1 MTRENYR
8 RNQRP
13 AERSLSWSLR
23 FNVQSLLQYVRSPSG
38 VPVSASTNQ
47 IDCSALTDLGLAAR
61 RRIAQRLL
69 PFLFTLFVIAFLD
82 RVNVSYAALEM
93 THDLSFS
100 NRVFGFGSGIFFVG
114 YLLFE
119 IPGCLIVERWSARK
133 WFARIMVTWGLI
145 TVLMAF
151 IRTPMHFYIVRILL
165 GAAEAGFF
173 PGILVYLT
181 HWFRA
186 EDRAKAC
193 AMFMI
198 AIPVANIIGSPLGG
212 WLLGVHWLGIQGW
225 RWLFIV
231 EGIPAIV
238 FGIITVFYLTDWP
251 REARWLAPE
260 EREWVTAEL
269 DAEALAKKSARSY
282 KIWEALR
289 QPAVIQLTLIYF
301 FAVSSI
307 YSLSIW
313 LPTFLKR
320 SSSMSNLSISLLSMI
335 PYVVVLFAMLLNG
348 WHSDRTNERR
358 WHTAVPLII
367 GVVAFSLLILAGSNL
382 WFAFACIIAASAAN
396 SFLPSFWPIPSVF
409 LGESAAAASIG
420 LINSIG
426 NLGSF
431 VTPSVIGYFLDRTRS
446 FAFGFLYVIA
456 SLLIAIVLLLTL
468 RTSPARS
475 ETQP

>member
-1 MTRENYR
+1 MNFSSSTKEIG
-8 RNQRP
+8 
-13 AERSLSWSLR
+13 LS
-23 FNVQSLLQYVRSPSG
+23 
-38 VPVSASTNQ
+38 
-47 IDCSALTDLGLAAR
+47 AR
-61 RRIAQRLL
+61 RRIARRLL
-69 PFLFTLFVIAFLD
+69 PFLFVLFVIAFLD

-151 IRTPMHFYIVRILL
+151 IRTPTHFYLVRVLL

-173 PGILVYLT
+173 PGVLVYLT
-181 HWFRA
+181 HWFRS
-186 EDRAKAC
+186 EDRAKAG
-193 AMFMI
+193 ATFMI
-198 AIPVANIIGSPLGG
+198 AIPIANIIGSPLGG
-212 WLLGVHWLGIQGW
+212 WLLGVHWFGFEGW

-231 EGIPAIV
+231 EGIPAMV
-238 FGIITVFYLTDWP
+238 FGVITVFYLTDLP

-260 EREWVTAEL
+260 EREWITAEL
-269 DAEALAKKSARSY
+269 DREALEKRAARSY
-282 KIWEALR
+282 GVWEALL
-289 QPAVIQLTLIYF
+289 QPTVIQLTLIYF

-307 YSLSIW
+307 YSLTIW

-320 SSSMSNLSISLLSMI
+320 ASGMSDLAVTMLSMV
-335 PYVVVLFAMLLNG
+335 PYVAVLLAMLFNG

-358 WHTAVPLII
+358 WHTAIPLML
-367 GVVAFSLLILAGSNL
+367 GAA
-382 WFAFACIIAASAAN
+382 AFALTILSGSHFWLTFACLTIASTAN
-396 SFLPSFWPIPSVF
+396 AFLPSFWPVPSAF

-431 VTPSVIGYFLDRTRS
+431 VTPSVIGYFLDRTHS
-446 FAFGFLYVIA
+446 FTPGFLYVIL
-456 SLLIAIVLLLTL
+456 SLLIAIFLILTL
-468 RTSPARS
+468 RMRPPDKKTWKSFPPCR
-475 ETQP
+475 E

>member
-1 MTRENYR
+1 MN
-8 RNQRP
+8 
-13 AERSLSWSLR
+13 L
-23 FNVQSLLQYVRSPSG
+23 PS
-38 VPVSASTNQ
+38 STNGT
-47 IDCSALTDLGLAAR
+47 ALTAR
-61 RRIAQRLL
+61 RRIARRLL

-119 IPGCLIVERWSARK
+119 IPGCIIVERWSARK

-151 IRTPMHFYIVRILL
+151 IRTPTHFYVVRILL

-173 PGILVYLT
+173 PGVLVYLT
-181 HWFRA
+181 HWFRS
-186 EDRAKAC
+186 EDRAKAG

-212 WLLGVHWLGIQGW
+212 WLLGVHWFGLQGW

-231 EGIPAIV
+231 EGIPAIL

-251 REARWLAPE
+251 REARWLPPE
-260 EREWVTAEL
+260 EREWITAEL
-269 DAEALAKKSARSY
+269 EQEAQAKKATRAY
-282 KIWEALR
+282 KILEALR
-289 QPAVIQLTLIYF
+289 QPTVIQLTLIYF

-320 SSSMSNLSISLLSMI
+320 ASGMSNLAVTMLSVI
-335 PYVVVLFAMLLNG
+335 PYVAVLLAMLFNG

-358 WHTAVPLII
+358 WHTAIPLML
-367 GVVAFSLLILAGSNL
+367 GVVAFALTILSGSHF
-382 WFAFACIIAASAAN
+382 WFAFACLTVASTAN
-396 SFLPSFWPIPSVF
+396 AFLPSFWPVPSAF

-426 NLGSF
+426 NLGSL
-431 VTPSVIGYFLDRTRS
+431 VTPSVIGYFLDRTHS
-446 FAFGFLYVIA
+446 FTPGFLYVIV
-456 SLLIAIVLLLTL
+456 SLLIAIFLILTL
-468 RTSPARS
+468 RMRPADRPAQS
-475 ETQP
+475 

>member
-1 MTRENYR
+1 MN
-8 RNQRP
+8 
-13 AERSLSWSLR
+13 L
-23 FNVQSLLQYVRSPSG
+23 PSF
-38 VPVSASTNQ
+38 TNE
-47 IDCSALTDLGLAAR
+47 IGLTAR
-61 RRIAQRLL
+61 RRIARRLL

-93 THDLSFS
+93 MHDLSFS

-151 IRTPMHFYIVRILL
+151 IRTPTHFYFVRILL

-173 PGILVYLT
+173 PGVLVYLT
-181 HWFRA
+181 HWFRSG
-186 EDRAKAC
+186 DRAKAG

-212 WLLGVHWLGIQGW
+212 WLLGVHWFGIQGW

-238 FGIITVFYLTDWP
+238 FGAITVFYLTDWP
-251 REARWLAPE
+251 RDARWLSPE
-260 EREWVTAEL
+260 EREWITAEL
-269 DAEALAKKSARSY
+269 EKEALEKKASRSY
-282 KIWEALR
+282 KIWEALL
-289 QPAVIQLTLIYF
+289 QPTVIQLTLIYF

-320 SSSMSNLSISLLSMI
+320 TSGMSNLAVTMLSII
-335 PYVVVLFAMLLNG
+335 PYVAVLLAMLFNG

-358 WHTAVPLII
+358 WHTAIPLML
-367 GVVAFSLLILAGSNL
+367 GVVAFALTILAGSHF
-382 WFAFACIIAASAAN
+382 WFAFACLTVASTAN
-396 SFLPSFWPIPSVF
+396 AFLPSFWPVPSAF

-446 FAFGFLYVIA
+446 FTPGFLYVIF
-456 SLLIAIVLLLTL
+456 SMLIAIVLVLTL
-468 RTSPARS
+468 RMRPVDRFAQS
-475 ETQP
+475 

>member
-1 MTRENYR
+1 MDL
-8 RNQRP
+8 
-13 AERSLSWSLR
+13 A
-23 FNVQSLLQYVRSPSG
+23 PSTTG
-38 VPVSASTNQ
+38 
-47 IDCSALTDLGLAAR
+47 IGLATR
-61 RRIAQRLL
+61 RKIAKRLL

-93 THDLSFS
+93 MHDLSFS

-145 TVLMAF
+145 TVVMAF
-151 IRTPMHFYIVRILL
+151 IRTPTHFYIVRILL

-181 HWFRA
+181 HWFRS

-212 WLLGVHWLGIQGW
+212 ALLGVHWFGLQGW

-231 EGIPAIV
+231 EGIPAMV
-238 FGIITVFYLTDWP
+238 FGVITVFYLTDWP

-260 EREWVTAEL
+260 ERRWITAEL
-269 DAEALAKKSARSY
+269 EQEALAKKTARSY
-282 KIWEALR
+282 KVWEALR
-289 QPAVIQLTLIYF
+289 QPTVIQLTLIYF

-320 SSSMSNLSISLLSMI
+320 ASGMSNLAVTMLSVI
-335 PYVVVLFAMLLNG
+335 PYVAVLLAMLFNG
-348 WHSDRTNERR
+348 WHSDRTHERR
-358 WHTAVPLII
+358 WHTAIPLML
-367 GVVAFSLLILAGSNL
+367 GAVAFALTILCGSHF
-382 WFAFACIIAASAAN
+382 WFAFACLTVASSAN
-396 SFLPSFWPIPSVF
+396 AFLPSFWPVPSAF

-426 NLGSF
+426 NLGSL
-431 VTPSVIGYFLDRTRS
+431 VTPSVIGYFLDRTHS
-446 FAFGFLYVIA
+446 FTPGFLYVIV
-456 SLLIAIVLLLTL
+456 SLLIAIFLVLTL
-468 RTSPARS
+468 RMRPAERRA
-475 ETQP
+475 

>member
-1 MTRENYR
+1 MH
-8 RNQRP
+8 
-13 AERSLSWSLR
+13 AS
-23 FNVQSLLQYVRSPSG
+23 
-38 VPVSASTNQ
+38 VSTTSV
-47 IDCSALTDLGLAAR
+47 GLAAR
-61 RRIAQRLL
+61 RHIAGRLL
-69 PFLFTLFVIAFLD
+69 PYLFTLFVIAFLD

-93 THDLSFS
+93 MHDLSFS

-133 WFARIMVTWGLI
+133 WFARIMVTWGLV

-151 IRTPMHFYIVRILL
+151 IRTPMHFYLVRILL
-165 GAAEAGFF
+165 GVCESGFF

-212 WLLGVHWLGIQGW
+212 WLLGVRWFGLQGW

-231 EGIPAIV
+231 EGIPAVV

-251 REARWLAPE
+251 REARWLPPQ
-260 EREWVTAEL
+260 ERDWITAEL
-269 DAEALAKKSARSY
+269 EQEALAKKATRSY
-282 KIWEALR
+282 TVWEALR
-289 QPAVIQLTLIYF
+289 QPAVIRLTVIYF

-307 YSLSIW
+307 YSLTIW

-320 SSSMSNLSISLLSMI
+320 ASGMSDLAVTMLSIL
-335 PYVVVLFAMLLNG
+335 PYVAVLLAMLFNG

-358 WHTAVPLII
+358 WHTAIPLMF
-367 GVVAFSLLILAGSNL
+367 GVVAFALTILSGSHF
-382 WFAFACIIAASAAN
+382 WFAFVCLIVASSAN
-396 SFLPSFWPIPSVF
+396 AFLPSFWPVPSAF

-426 NLGSF
+426 NLGSL
-431 VTPSVIGYFLDRTRS
+431 VTPSVIGYFLDRTHS
-446 FAFGFLYVIA
+446 FTPGFLYVIV
-456 SLLIAIVLLLTL
+456 SLLIAIYLILTL
-468 RTSPARS
+468 PLRPGA
-475 ETQP
+475 QAQK

>member
-1 MTRENYR
+1 MDLH
-8 RNQRP
+8 
-13 AERSLSWSLR
+13 S
-23 FNVQSLLQYVRSPSG
+23 
-38 VPVSASTNQ
+38 STNE
-47 IDCSALTDLGLAAR
+47 IALSAR
-61 RRIAQRLL
+61 RRIARRLL

-93 THDLSFS
+93 THDLNFS
-100 NRVFGFGSGIFFVG
+100 NRVFGFGSGIFFLG

-133 WFARIMVTWGLI
+133 WFSRIMVTWGLI
-145 TVLMAF
+145 TALMAF
-151 IRTPMHFYIVRILL
+151 IRTPMHFYTVRILL
-165 GAAEAGFF
+165 GVAEAGFF

-181 HWFRA
+181 HWFRS

-193 AMFMI
+193 AIFMI

-212 WLLGVHWLGIQGW
+212 WLLGVHWLAIQGW

-238 FGIITVFYLTDWP
+238 FGFITLFYLTDWP
-251 REARWLAPE
+251 REAQWLSPE
-260 EREWVTAEL
+260 EQQWITSEL
-269 DAEALAKKSARSY
+269 EQEALAKKAVRTY
-282 KIWEALR
+282 KIWEALL
-289 QPAVIQLTLIYF
+289 QPTVIQLTLIYF

-320 SSSMSNLSISLLSMI
+320 ASGMSNFAVTMLSII
-335 PYVVVLFAMLLNG
+335 PYVALFFAMLFNG

-358 WHTAVPLII
+358 WHTAIPLIL
-367 GVVAFSLLILAGSNL
+367 GVIAFSLTILAGSHF
-382 WFAFACIIAASAAN
+382 WFAFACLIVASSAN
-396 SFLPSFWPIPSVF
+396 AFLPSFWPVPSAF

-426 NLGSF
+426 NLGSL
-431 VTPSVIGYFLDRTRS
+431 VTPSVIGYFLDKTHS
-446 FAFGFLYVIA
+446 FTPGFLYVIA
-456 SLLIAIVLLLTL
+456 SLLIAIFLMLTL
-468 RTSPARS
+468 RMRPADKRS
-475 ETQP
+475 

>member
-1 MTRENYR
+1 MN
-8 RNQRP
+8 
-13 AERSLSWSLR
+13 L
-23 FNVQSLLQYVRSPSG
+23 PS
-38 VPVSASTNQ
+38 STNE
-47 IDCSALTDLGLAAR
+47 IGLSAR
-61 RRIAQRLL
+61 RRIARRLL
-69 PFLFTLFVIAFLD
+69 PFLFVLFVIAFLD

-151 IRTPMHFYIVRILL
+151 IRTPMHFYVVRILL

-181 HWFRA
+181 HWFRS
-186 EDRAKAC
+186 EDRAKAG

-212 WLLGVHWLGIQGW
+212 WLLGVHWFGLQGW

-238 FGIITVFYLTDWP
+238 FGVITVFYLTDWP
-251 REARWLAPE
+251 REARWLAPQ
-260 EREWVTAEL
+260 EREWITAEL
-269 DAEALAKKSARSY
+269 EQEALAKKTARSY
-282 KIWEALR
+282 KVWEALL
-289 QPAVIQLTLIYF
+289 QPTVIQLTLIYF

-307 YSLSIW
+307 YSLTIW

-320 SSSMSNLSISLLSMI
+320 ASGMSNLAVTMLSTV
-335 PYVVVLFAMLLNG
+335 PYVAVLLAMLFNG

-358 WHTAVPLII
+358 WHTAIPLML
-367 GVVAFSLLILAGSNL
+367 GVTAFALTILSGSHFWL
-382 WFAFACIIAASAAN
+382 AFACLTVASTAN
-396 SFLPSFWPIPSVF
+396 AFLPSFWPVPSAF

-431 VTPSVIGYFLDRTRS
+431 VTPSVIGYFLDRTHS
-446 FAFGFLYVIA
+446 FTPGFLYVIV
-456 SLLIAIVLLLTL
+456 SLLIAIFLVLML
-468 RTSPARS
+468 RMRPPDKKT
-475 ETQP
+475 

>member
-1 MTRENYR
+1 MHL
-8 RNQRP
+8 P
-13 AERSLSWSLR
+13 
-23 FNVQSLLQYVRSPSG
+23 
-38 VPVSASTNQ
+38 ASTT
-47 IDCSALTDLGLAAR
+47 ATGLTAR
-61 RRIAQRLL
+61 RRIARRLL

-93 THDLSFS
+93 THDLNFS
-100 NRVFGFGSGIFFVG
+100 DRVFGFGSGIFFLG

-133 WFARIMVTWGLI
+133 WFSRIMVTWGLI
-145 TVLMAF
+145 TILMAF
-151 IRTPMHFYIVRILL
+151 IRTPTHFYLVRIFL
-165 GAAEAGFF
+165 GVAEAGFF

-181 HWFRA
+181 HWFRS

-193 AMFMI
+193 AIFMI

-212 WLLGVHWLGIQGW
+212 WLLGVHWLAIQGW

-238 FGIITVFYLTDWP
+238 FGFITLFYLTDWP
-251 REARWLAPE
+251 REARWLSPE
-260 EREWVTAEL
+260 EQLWITSEL
-269 DAEALAKKSARSY
+269 DQEALAKKAVRTY
-282 KIWEALR
+282 KIWEALL
-289 QPAVIQLTLIYF
+289 QPTVIQLTLIYF

-320 SSSMSNLSISLLSMI
+320 ASGMSNFAVTMLSII
-335 PYVVVLFAMLLNG
+335 PYVAVLFAMLFNG

-358 WHTAVPLII
+358 WHTVVPLIL
-367 GVVAFSLLILAGSNL
+367 GVIAFSLTILSGSHF
-382 WFAFACIIAASAAN
+382 WFAFACLIVASSAN
-396 SFLPSFWPIPSVF
+396 AFLPSFWPVPSAF

-426 NLGSF
+426 NLGSL
-431 VTPSVIGYFLDRTRS
+431 VTPSVIGYFLDKTHS
-446 FAFGFLYVIA
+446 FTPGFLYVIA
-456 SLLIAIVLLLTL
+456 SLLVAIFLMLTL
-468 RTSPARS
+468 RMRPADNRS
-475 ETQP
+475 

>member
-1 MTRENYR
+1 MH
-8 RNQRP
+8 
-13 AERSLSWSLR
+13 A
-23 FNVQSLLQYVRSPSG
+23 
-38 VPVSASTNQ
+38 SASST
-47 IDCSALTDLGLAAR
+47 SVGLAAR
-61 RRIAQRLL
+61 RHIARRLL
-69 PFLFTLFVIAFLD
+69 PYLFTLFVIAFLD

-93 THDLSFS
+93 MHDLSFS
-100 NRVFGFGSGIFFVG
+100 NRVFGFGSGIFFAG

-133 WFARIMVTWGLI
+133 WFARIMVTWGLV

-151 IRTPMHFYIVRILL
+151 IRTPMHFYLVRILL
-165 GAAEAGFF
+165 GVCESGFF

-212 WLLGVHWLGIQGW
+212 WLLGVHWFGLQGW

-251 REARWLAPE
+251 REARWLPPE
-260 EREWVTAEL
+260 ERDWITAEL
-269 DAEALAKKSARSY
+269 EQEALAKKATRSY
-282 KIWEALR
+282 KVWEALR
-289 QPAVIQLTLIYF
+289 QPAVIRLTVIYF

-307 YSLSIW
+307 YSLTIW

-320 SSSMSNLSISLLSMI
+320 ASGMSDLAVTMLSIL
-335 PYVVVLFAMLLNG
+335 PYVAVLLAMLFNG

-358 WHTAVPLII
+358 WHTAIPLMF
-367 GVVAFSLLILAGSNL
+367 GVVAFSLTILSGSHF
-382 WFAFACIIAASAAN
+382 WFAFVCLIVASSAN
-396 SFLPSFWPIPSVF
+396 AFLPSFWPVPSAF

-426 NLGSF
+426 NLGSL
-431 VTPSVIGYFLDRTRS
+431 VTPSVIGYFLDRTHS
-446 FAFGFLYVIA
+446 FTPGFLYVIV
-456 SLLIAIVLLLTL
+456 SLLIAIYLILTL
-468 RTSPARS
+468 PLRPGAQAQKITSL
-475 ETQP
+475 

>member
-1 MTRENYR
+1 MH
-8 RNQRP
+8 
-13 AERSLSWSLR
+13 A
-23 FNVQSLLQYVRSPSG
+23 
-38 VPVSASTNQ
+38 SASTT
-47 IDCSALTDLGLAAR
+47 SVGLAAR
-61 RRIAQRLL
+61 RHIARRLL
-69 PFLFTLFVIAFLD
+69 PYLFTLFVIAFLD

-133 WFARIMVTWGLI
+133 WFARIMVTWGLV

-151 IRTPMHFYIVRILL
+151 IRTPMHFYLVRILL
-165 GAAEAGFF
+165 GVCESGFF
-173 PGILVYLT
+173 PGVLVYLT

-212 WLLGVHWLGIQGW
+212 WLLGVHWFGLQGW

-251 REARWLAPE
+251 REARWLPPQ
-260 EREWVTAEL
+260 ERDWIIAEL
-269 DAEALAKKSARSY
+269 EQEALAKKATRPY
-282 KIWEALR
+282 KVWEALR
-289 QPAVIQLTLIYF
+289 QQAVIRLTVIYF

-307 YSLSIW
+307 YSLTIW

-320 SSSMSNLSISLLSMI
+320 ASGMSNLAVTMLSIL
-335 PYVVVLFAMLLNG
+335 PYVAVLLAMLFNG

-358 WHTAVPLII
+358 WHTAIPLMF
-367 GVVAFSLLILAGSNL
+367 GVVAFGLTILSGSHF
-382 WFAFACIIAASAAN
+382 WFAFVCLIVASSAN
-396 SFLPSFWPIPSVF
+396 AFLPSFWPMPSAF

-426 NLGSF
+426 NLGSL
-431 VTPSVIGYFLDRTRS
+431 VTPSVIGYFLDRTHS
-446 FAFGFLYVIA
+446 FTPGFLYVIV
-456 SLLIAIVLLLTL
+456 SLLIAIYLILTL
-468 RTSPARS
+468 PLRPGA
-475 ETQP
+475 QAQK

>member
-1 MTRENYR
+1 MNL
-8 RNQRP
+8 P
-13 AERSLSWSLR
+13 
-23 FNVQSLLQYVRSPSG
+23 PSTSEIG
-38 VPVSASTNQ
+38 S
-47 IDCSALTDLGLAAR
+47 GAR
-61 RRIAQRLL
+61 RRIARRLL

-93 THDLSFS
+93 THDLGFS

-133 WFARIMVTWGLI
+133 WFARIMISWGLI

-151 IRTPMHFYIVRILL
+151 IRTPMHFYLVRILL
-165 GAAEAGFF
+165 GVAEAGFF
-173 PGILVYLT
+173 PGVLVYLT
-181 HWFRA
+181 HWFRS

-212 WLLGVHWLGIQGW
+212 WLLGVHWLGLQGW

-238 FGIITVFYLTDWP
+238 FGVITVFYLTDWP
-251 REARWLAPE
+251 REARWLTPE
-260 EREWVTAEL
+260 ERDRITGEL
-269 DAEALAKKSARSY
+269 EREALAKKNARSY
-282 KIWEALR
+282 KIWEALL
-289 QPAVIQLTLIYF
+289 QPTVIQLTLIYF

-307 YSLSIW
+307 YSLTIW

-320 SSSMSNLSISLLSMI
+320 ASGMSDLSVTMLSIL
-335 PYVVVLFAMLLNG
+335 PYVAVLFAMLFNG

-358 WHTAVPLII
+358 WHTAIPLML
-367 GVVAFSLLILAGSNL
+367 GVAAFALTILSGSHF
-382 WFAFACIIAASAAN
+382 WFAFACLTVASTAN
-396 SFLPSFWPIPSVF
+396 AFLPAFWPVPSAF

-431 VTPSVIGYFLDRTRS
+431 VTPSVIGYFLDRTHS
-446 FAFGFLYVIA
+446 FTPGFLYVIF
-456 SLLIAIVLLLTL
+456 SLLIAIVLVLTL
-468 RTSPARS
+468 RMRPADRPPHS
-475 ETQP
+475 

>member
-1 MTRENYR
+1 MD
-8 RNQRP
+8 
-13 AERSLSWSLR
+13 LSS
-23 FNVQSLLQYVRSPSG
+23 
-38 VPVSASTNQ
+38 STNE
-47 IDCSALTDLGLAAR
+47 IGLAAR
-61 RRIAQRLL
+61 RHIARRLL

-151 IRTPMHFYIVRILL
+151 IRTPTHFYLVRILL
-165 GAAEAGFF
+165 GVAEAGFF
-173 PGILVYLT
+173 PGVLVYLT
-181 HWFRA
+181 HWFRS
-186 EDRAKAC
+186 EDRAKAG

-198 AIPVANIIGSPLGG
+198 AIPVANIIGAPLGG
-212 WLLGVHWLGIQGW
+212 WLLGVHWFGLQGW

-238 FGIITVFYLTDWP
+238 FGVITVLYLTDWP
-251 REARWLAPE
+251 REARWLSLE
-260 EREWVTAEL
+260 EREWITAEL
-269 DAEALAKKSARSY
+269 EREALAKKAARSY

-289 QPAVIQLTLIYF
+289 QRTVIQLTLIYF

-307 YSLSIW
+307 YSLTIW

-320 SSSMSNLSISLLSMI
+320 ASSMSDFAVTLLSIL
-335 PYVVVLFAMLLNG
+335 PYVAVLLAMLFNG

-358 WHTAVPLII
+358 WHTAIPLML
-367 GVVAFSLLILAGSNL
+367 GVVAFALTILSGSHF
-382 WFAFACIIAASAAN
+382 WFAFACLTVASTAN
-396 SFLPSFWPIPSVF
+396 AFLPSFWPVPSAF

-426 NLGSF
+426 NLGSL
-431 VTPSVIGYFLDRTRS
+431 VTPSVIGYFLDRTHS
-446 FAFGFLYVIA
+446 FTPGFLYVIF
-456 SLLIAIVLLLTL
+456 SMLIAIVLILTL
-468 RTSPARS
+468 RMRPADRP
-475 ETQP
+475 TQS

>member
-1 MTRENYR
+1 MH
-8 RNQRP
+8 
-13 AERSLSWSLR
+13 SLS
-23 FNVQSLLQYVRSPSG
+23 
-38 VPVSASTNQ
+38 SATS
-47 IDCSALTDLGLAAR
+47 IDLTTRNKIAR
-61 RRIAQRLL
+61 RLL

-93 THDLSFS
+93 THDLNFS
-100 NRVFGFGSGIFFVG
+100 DRVFGFGSGIFFLG

-133 WFARIMVTWGLI
+133 WFSRIMVTWGLI

-151 IRTPMHFYIVRILL
+151 IRTPMHFYTVRILL
-165 GAAEAGFF
+165 GVAEAGFF

-181 HWFRA
+181 HWFRS

-193 AMFMI
+193 AIFMI
-198 AIPVANIIGSPLGG
+198 AIPVANIVGSPLGG
-212 WLLGVHWLGIQGW
+212 WLLGVHWLDIQGW

-238 FGIITVFYLTDWP
+238 FGFITLFYLTDWP
-251 REARWLAPE
+251 REARWLSPE
-260 EREWVTAEL
+260 EQQWITAEL
-269 DAEALAKKSARSY
+269 EQEALAKKAVRTY
-282 KIWEALR
+282 KIWEALL
-289 QPAVIQLTLIYF
+289 QPTVIQLTLIYF

-320 SSSMSNLSISLLSMI
+320 ASGMSNFAVTMLSII
-335 PYVVVLFAMLLNG
+335 PYVAVLFAMLFNG

-358 WHTAVPLII
+358 WHTAIPLIL
-367 GVVAFSLLILAGSNL
+367 GVIAFSLTILSGSHF
-382 WFAFACIIAASAAN
+382 WFAFACLIVASTAN
-396 SFLPSFWPIPSVF
+396 SFLPSFWPVPSAF

-426 NLGSF
+426 NLGSL
-431 VTPSVIGYFLDRTRS
+431 VTPSVIGYFLDKTHS
-446 FAFGFLYVIA
+446 FTPGFLYVIA
-456 SLLIAIVLLLTL
+456 SLLIAIFLMLTL
-468 RTSPARS
+468 RLRPANERV
-475 ETQP
+475 

>member
-1 MTRENYR
+1 MH
-8 RNQRP
+8 
-13 AERSLSWSLR
+13 L
-23 FNVQSLLQYVRSPSG
+23 PS
-38 VPVSASTNQ
+38 STKEL
-47 IDCSALTDLGLAAR
+47 ALATR
-61 RRIAQRLL
+61 RRIARRLL
-69 PFLFTLFVIAFLD
+69 PFLFVLFVIAFLD

-151 IRTPMHFYIVRILL
+151 IRTPMHFYLVRILL

-173 PGILVYLT
+173 PGVLVYLT
-181 HWFRA
+181 HWFRS
-186 EDRAKAC
+186 EDRAKAG

-198 AIPVANIIGSPLGG
+198 AIPVANIVGSPLGG
-212 WLLGVHWLGIQGW
+212 WLLGVHWFALEGW

-238 FGIITVFYLTDWP
+238 FGVITVFYLTDLP
-251 REARWLAPE
+251 REARWLAPQQ
-260 EREWVTAEL
+260 REWITAEL
-269 DAEALAKKSARSY
+269 EREGFEKRTARSY
-282 KIWEALR
+282 GVWEALL
-289 QPAVIQLTLIYF
+289 QPTVIQLTVIYF

-307 YSLSIW
+307 YSLTIW

-320 SSSMSNLSISLLSMI
+320 ASGMSDLAVTMLSIV
-335 PYVVVLFAMLLNG
+335 PYVAVLLAMLFNG

-358 WHTAVPLII
+358 WHTAIPLML
-367 GVVAFSLLILAGSNL
+367 GAA
-382 WFAFACIIAASAAN
+382 AFALSILPGSHFWFTFACLTVASTAN
-396 SFLPSFWPIPSVF
+396 AFLPSFWPVPSAF

-431 VTPSVIGYFLDRTRS
+431 VTPAVIGYFLDRTHS
-446 FAFGFLYVIA
+446 FAPGFLYVIG
-456 SLLIAIVLLLTL
+456 SLLIAIFLMLTL
-468 RTSPARS
+468 NMGPADR
-475 ETQP
+475 PAPA

>member
-1 MTRENYR
+1 MH
-8 RNQRP
+8 
-13 AERSLSWSLR
+13 A
-23 FNVQSLLQYVRSPSG
+23 
-38 VPVSASTNQ
+38 SASTYD
-47 IDCSALTDLGLAAR
+47 IGLSAR
-61 RRIAQRLL
+61 RRIARRLL
-69 PFLFTLFVIAFLD
+69 PFLFSLFVIAFLD

-93 THDLSFS
+93 MHDLSFS

-151 IRTPMHFYIVRILL
+151 IRTPTHFYIVRILL
-165 GAAEAGFF
+165 GVAEAGFF

-181 HWFRA
+181 HWFRS

-193 AMFMI
+193 AIFMI

-212 WLLGVHWLGIQGW
+212 WLLGVHWFGLQGW

-231 EGIPAIV
+231 EGVPAIV
-238 FGIITVFYLTDWP
+238 FGFITVFYLTDWP

-260 EREWVTAEL
+260 ERDWITAEL
-269 DAEALAKKSARSY
+269 EQEALVKKTARSF
-282 KIWEALR
+282 KIWEALL
-289 QPAVIQLTLIYF
+289 QPTVIQLTLIYF

-307 YSLSIW
+307 YSLTIW

-320 SSSMSNLSISLLSMI
+320 ASGMSNLAVTMLSII
-335 PYVVVLFAMLLNG
+335 PYVAVLLAMLFNG
-348 WHSDRTNERR
+348 WHSDRNNERR
-358 WHTAVPLII
+358 WHTAVPLMF
-367 GVVAFSLLILAGSNL
+367 GVVAFALTILSGSHF
-382 WFAFACIIAASAAN
+382 WFAFGCLTVASSAN
-396 SFLPSFWPIPSVF
+396 AFLPSFWPIPSAF

-431 VTPSVIGYFLDRTRS
+431 VTPSVIGYFLDRTHS
-446 FAFGFLYVIA
+446 FAPGFLYVIA
-456 SLLIAIVLLLTL
+456 SLLIAIFLIMTL
-468 RTSPARS
+468 RMRPANKQ
-475 ETQP
+475 TK

>member
-1 MTRENYR
+1 MH
-8 RNQRP
+8 
-13 AERSLSWSLR
+13 SLS
-23 FNVQSLLQYVRSPSG
+23 
-38 VPVSASTNQ
+38 SATS
-47 IDCSALTDLGLAAR
+47 IDLTTRNKIAR
-61 RRIAQRLL
+61 RLL

-93 THDLSFS
+93 THDLNFS

-133 WFARIMVTWGLI
+133 WFSRIMVTWGLI

-151 IRTPMHFYIVRILL
+151 IRTPMHFYTVRILL
-165 GAAEAGFF
+165 GVAEAGFF

-181 HWFRA
+181 HWFRS

-193 AMFMI
+193 AIFMI

-212 WLLGVHWLGIQGW
+212 WLLGVHWLAIQGW

-231 EGIPAIV
+231 EGFPAIV
-238 FGIITVFYLTDWP
+238 FGFITLFYLTDWP
-251 REARWLAPE
+251 REARWLSLE
-260 EREWVTAEL
+260 EQKWITSEL
-269 DAEALAKKSARSY
+269 EQEALAKKAVRTY
-282 KIWEALR
+282 KIWEALL
-289 QPAVIQLTLIYF
+289 QPTVIQLTLIYF

-320 SSSMSNLSISLLSMI
+320 ASGMSNLAVTMLSII
-335 PYVVVLFAMLLNG
+335 PYVAVLFAMLFNG

-358 WHTAVPLII
+358 WHTVVPLLL
-367 GVVAFSLLILAGSNL
+367 GVIAFALTILAGSHF
-382 WFAFACIIAASAAN
+382 WFAFACLIVASSAN
-396 SFLPSFWPIPSVF
+396 AFLPAFWPVPSAF

-426 NLGSF
+426 NLGSL
-431 VTPSVIGYFLDRTRS
+431 VTPSVIGYFLDKTHS
-446 FAFGFLYVIA
+446 FTPGFLYVIA
-456 SLLIAIVLLLTL
+456 SLLIAIFLMLTL
-468 RTSPARS
+468 RMRPADKRS
-475 ETQP
+475 

>member
-1 MTRENYR
+1 MH
-8 RNQRP
+8 
-13 AERSLSWSLR
+13 L
-23 FNVQSLLQYVRSPSG
+23 PS
-38 VPVSASTNQ
+38 STKD
-47 IDCSALTDLGLAAR
+47 IGLVAR
-61 RRIAQRLL
+61 RRIARRLL
-69 PFLFTLFVIAFLD
+69 PFLFVLFVIAFLD

-93 THDLSFS
+93 THDLGFS

-151 IRTPMHFYIVRILL
+151 IRTPTHFYLVRILL

-173 PGILVYLT
+173 PGVLVYLT
-181 HWFRA
+181 HWFRS
-186 EDRAKAC
+186 EDRAKAG

-198 AIPVANIIGSPLGG
+198 AIPVANIVGSPLGG
-212 WLLGVHWLGIQGW
+212 WLLGVHWFGLQGW

-231 EGIPAIV
+231 EGIPAIA
-238 FGIITVFYLTDWP
+238 FGVITVFYLTDLP

-260 EREWVTAEL
+260 EREWITAEL
-269 DAEALAKKSARSY
+269 EREGLEKRAARSY
-282 KIWEALR
+282 GVWEALL
-289 QPAVIQLTLIYF
+289 QPTVIQLTVIYF

-307 YSLSIW
+307 YSLTIW

-320 SSSMSNLSISLLSMI
+320 ASGMSDLAVTMLSIV
-335 PYVVVLFAMLLNG
+335 PYVAVLFAMLFNG

-358 WHTAVPLII
+358 WHTAIPLML
-367 GVVAFSLLILAGSNL
+367 GVA
-382 WFAFACIIAASAAN
+382 AFALTILSGSHFWFTFACLTVASTAN
-396 SFLPSFWPIPSVF
+396 AFLPSFWPVPSAF

-431 VTPSVIGYFLDRTRS
+431 VTPSVIGYFLDRTHS
-446 FAFGFLYVIA
+446 FTLGFLYVIL
-456 SLLIAIVLLLTL
+456 SLLIAIFLILTL
-468 RTSPARS
+468 RMRPPDKKT
-475 ETQP
+475 

>member
-1 MTRENYR
+1 MN
-8 RNQRP
+8 
-13 AERSLSWSLR
+13 A
-23 FNVQSLLQYVRSPSG
+23 F
-38 VPVSASTNQ
+38 ASTINTGPPARHAVEV
-47 IDCSALTDLGLAAR
+47 SAR
-61 RRIAQRLL
+61 RRIARRLL

-93 THDLSFS
+93 THDLNFS

-151 IRTPMHFYIVRILL
+151 IRTPMHFYVVRILL

-181 HWFRA
+181 HWFRS

-198 AIPVANIIGSPLGG
+198 AIPVANIVGSPLGG
-212 WLLGVHWLGIQGW
+212 WLLGVHWFGFQGW

-238 FGIITVFYLTDWP
+238 FGVITVFYLTDWP

-260 EREWVTAEL
+260 ERQWITAEL
-269 DAEALAKKSARSY
+269 EQEALAKKASRSY
-282 KIWEALR
+282 RIWEALL

-320 SSSMSNLSISLLSMI
+320 ASGMSDLSVTMLSIL
-335 PYVVVLFAMLLNG
+335 PYVAVLFAMLFNG
-348 WHSDRTNERR
+348 IHSDRTNERR
-358 WHTAVPLII
+358 WHTAIPLML
-367 GVVAFSLLILAGSNL
+367 GAVAFALTIVSGSHF
-382 WFAFACIIAASAAN
+382 WFAFLCLTVASTAN
-396 SFLPSFWPIPSVF
+396 AFLPSFWPVPSAF

-431 VTPSVIGYFLDRTRS
+431 VTPSVIGYFLDRTQS
-446 FAFGFLYVIA
+446 FAPGFLYVIV
-456 SLLIAIVLLLTL
+456 SLLIAIFLML
-468 RTSPARS
+468 RLNMGPADRPAPS
-475 ETQP
+475 

>member
-1 MTRENYR
+1 MD
-8 RNQRP
+8 
-13 AERSLSWSLR
+13 S
-23 FNVQSLLQYVRSPSG
+23 SPSTTVVG
-38 VPVSASTNQ
+38 
-47 IDCSALTDLGLAAR
+47 LTAP
-61 RRIAQRLL
+61 RRIARRLL

-93 THDLSFS
+93 THDLGFS

-119 IPGCLIVERWSARK
+119 IPGCIIVERWSARK

-151 IRTPMHFYIVRILL
+151 IRTPTHFYLVRILL

-173 PGILVYLT
+173 PGVLVYLT
-181 HWFRA
+181 HWFRS
-186 EDRAKAC
+186 EDRAKAG

-212 WLLGVHWLGIQGW
+212 WLLGVHWFGLQGW

-238 FGIITVFYLTDWP
+238 FGVITVFYLTDWP
-251 REARWLAPE
+251 REARWLPPE
-260 EREWVTAEL
+260 EREWLIAEL
-269 DAEALAKKSARSY
+269 EQEALAKKATHSY
-282 KIWEALR
+282 KILEALR
-289 QPAVIQLTLIYF
+289 QPTVIQLTLIYF

-320 SSSMSNLSISLLSMI
+320 ASGMSNLAVTMLTIL
-335 PYVVVLFAMLLNG
+335 PYIAVLFAMLFNG

-358 WHTAVPLII
+358 WHTAIPLML
-367 GVVAFSLLILAGSNL
+367 GVVAFALTILSGSHF
-382 WFAFACIIAASAAN
+382 WFAFACLTVASTAN
-396 SFLPSFWPIPSVF
+396 AFLPSFWPVPSAF

-426 NLGSF
+426 NLGSL
-431 VTPSVIGYFLDRTRS
+431 VTPSVIGYFLDRTHS
-446 FAFGFLYVIA
+446 FTPGFLYVIF
-456 SLLIAIVLLLTL
+456 SMLIAIVLVLTL
-468 RTSPARS
+468 RMRPTEKQS
-475 ETQP
+475 

>member
-1 MTRENYR
+1 MG
-8 RNQRP
+8 
-13 AERSLSWSLR
+13 LS
-23 FNVQSLLQYVRSPSG
+23 
-38 VPVSASTNQ
+38 
-47 IDCSALTDLGLAAR
+47 AR
-61 RRIAQRLL
+61 RRIAWRLL
-69 PFLFTLFVIAFLD
+69 PFLFVLFVIAFLD

-100 NRVFGFGSGIFFVG
+100 DRVFGFGSGIFFVG

-151 IRTPMHFYIVRILL
+151 IKTPMHFYIVRILL

-181 HWFRA
+181 HWFRS
-186 EDRAKAC
+186 EDRAKAG

-212 WLLGVHWLGIQGW
+212 WLLGVHWFGLQGW

-251 REARWLAPE
+251 REARWLLPK
-260 EREWVTAEL
+260 EREWIIGEL
-269 DAEALAKKSARSY
+269 AQEALAKRASRSY
-282 KIWEALR
+282 TIWEALR
-289 QPAVIQLTLIYF
+289 QPTVIRLTFVYF
-301 FAVSSI
+301 FGVSSI
-307 YSLSIW
+307 YSLTIW

-320 SSSMSNLSISLLSMI
+320 ASGMSNLDVTMLSIL
-335 PYVVVLFAMLLNG
+335 PYVAVLLAMLFNG
-348 WHSDRTNERR
+348 WHSDRTGERR
-358 WHTAVPLII
+358 WHTAVPLML
-367 GVVAFSLLILAGSNL
+367 GAAAFALTILSGSHF
-382 WFAFACIIAASAAN
+382 WFAFACLIAASSAN
-396 SFLPSFWPIPSVF
+396 AFLVSFWPIPSAF

-431 VTPSVIGYFLDRTRS
+431 VTPSVIGYFLDRTHS
-446 FAFGFLYVIA
+446 FAPGFLYVIV
-456 SLLIAIVLLLTL
+456 SLLIAIYLVLTL
-468 RTSPARS
+468 QMRPAES
-475 ETQP
+475 GTT

>member
-1 MTRENYR
+1 MH
-8 RNQRP
+8 
-13 AERSLSWSLR
+13 A
-23 FNVQSLLQYVRSPSG
+23 
-38 VPVSASTNQ
+38 SASTT
-47 IDCSALTDLGLAAR
+47 SVGLAAR
-61 RRIAQRLL
+61 RHIARRLL
-69 PFLFTLFVIAFLD
+69 PYLFTLFVIAFLD

-93 THDLSFS
+93 MHDLSFS

-133 WFARIMVTWGLI
+133 WFARIMVTWGLV

-151 IRTPMHFYIVRILL
+151 IRTPMHFYLVRILL
-165 GAAEAGFF
+165 GVCESGFF
-173 PGILVYLT
+173 PGVLVYLT

-212 WLLGVHWLGIQGW
+212 WLLGVHWFGLQGW

-238 FGIITVFYLTDWP
+238 FGIITVFHLTDWP
-251 REARWLAPE
+251 RQARWLPPQ
-260 EREWVTAEL
+260 ERDWITAEL
-269 DAEALAKKSARSY
+269 EQEALAKKATRSY
-282 KIWEALR
+282 KVWEALR
-289 QPAVIQLTLIYF
+289 QPAVIRLTVIYF

-307 YSLSIW
+307 YSLTIW

-320 SSSMSNLSISLLSMI
+320 ASGMSDLTVTMLSIL
-335 PYVVVLFAMLLNG
+335 PYVAVLLAMLFNG

-358 WHTAVPLII
+358 WHTAIPLMF
-367 GVVAFSLLILAGSNL
+367 GVVAFSLTILSGSHF
-382 WFAFACIIAASAAN
+382 WFAFVCLIVASSAN
-396 SFLPSFWPIPSVF
+396 AFLPSFWPVPSAF

-426 NLGSF
+426 NLGSL
-431 VTPSVIGYFLDRTRS
+431 VTPSVIGYFLDRTHS
-446 FAFGFLYVIA
+446 FTPGFLYVIV
-456 SLLIAIVLLLTL
+456 SLLIAIYLILTL
-468 RTSPARS
+468 PLRPGAQ
-475 ETQP
+475 TQK

>member
-1 MTRENYR
+1 MG
-8 RNQRP
+8 P
-13 AERSLSWSLR
+13 
-23 FNVQSLLQYVRSPSG
+23 
-38 VPVSASTNQ
+38 SASA
-47 IDCSALTDLGLAAR
+47 SATGLSAQ
-61 RRIAQRLL
+61 RRIAWRLL
-69 PFLFTLFVIAFLD
+69 PYLFTLFVIAFLD

-133 WFARIMVTWGLI
+133 WFARIMVTWGLV

-151 IRTPMHFYIVRILL
+151 IRTPMHFYLVRILL
-165 GAAEAGFF
+165 GVCESGFF
-173 PGILVYLT
+173 PGVLVYLT

-212 WLLGVHWLGIQGW
+212 WLLGVHWFGLQGW

-251 REARWLAPE
+251 REARWLPPQ
-260 EREWVTAEL
+260 ERDWITAEL
-269 DAEALAKKSARSY
+269 EQEALAKKALRTY
-282 KIWEALR
+282 RVWEALR
-289 QPAVIQLTLIYF
+289 QPAVIRLTVIYF

-307 YSLSIW
+307 YSLTIW

-320 SSSMSNLSISLLSMI
+320 ASGMSDLAVTMLSIL
-335 PYVVVLFAMLLNG
+335 PYVAVLLAMLFNG

-358 WHTAVPLII
+358 WHTVIPLMF
-367 GVVAFSLLILAGSNL
+367 GVVAFALTILSGSHFWLAFVCLIV
-382 WFAFACIIAASAAN
+382 ASSAN
-396 SFLPSFWPIPSVF
+396 AFLPAFWPVPSAF

-426 NLGSF
+426 NLGSL

-446 FAFGFLYVIA
+446 FTPGFLYVIV
-456 SLLIAIVLLLTL
+456 SLLIAIYLMLTL
-468 RTSPARS
+468 PLRPCAQAR
-475 ETQP
+475 E

>member
-1 MTRENYR
+1 MN
-8 RNQRP
+8 
-13 AERSLSWSLR
+13 L
-23 FNVQSLLQYVRSPSG
+23 PS
-38 VPVSASTNQ
+38 STNE
-47 IDCSALTDLGLAAR
+47 IGVRAR
-61 RRIAQRLL
+61 RRIAGRLL

-93 THDLSFS
+93 THDLNFS

-145 TVLMAF
+145 TLLMAF
-151 IRTPMHFYIVRILL
+151 IRTPTQFYLVRILL

-173 PGILVYLT
+173 PGVIVYLT
-181 HWFRA
+181 HWFRS
-186 EDRAKAC
+186 EDRAKAS

-198 AIPVANIIGSPLGG
+198 ALPVANIIGSPLSG
-212 WLLGVHWLGIQGW
+212 WLLGVHWFGLQGW

-238 FGIITVFYLTDWP
+238 FGVITVFYLTDWP

-260 EREWVTAEL
+260 EREWITAEL
-269 DAEALAKKSARSY
+269 EQEALAKKAARSY
-282 KIWEALR
+282 KIWEALL
-289 QPAVIQLTLIYF
+289 QPTVIQLTLIYF

-307 YSLSIW
+307 YSLTIW

-320 SSSMSNLSISLLSMI
+320 ASDLSDLRVTMLSIL
-335 PYVVVLFAMLLNG
+335 PYVAVLIAMLFNG

-358 WHTAVPLII
+358 WHTAIPLIL
-367 GVVAFSLLILAGSNL
+367 GVVAFALTILSGSHF
-382 WFAFACIIAASAAN
+382 WFAFACLTVASTAN
-396 SFLPSFWPIPSVF
+396 AFLPSFWPVPSSF

-431 VTPSVIGYFLDRTRS
+431 VTPSVIGYFLDRTHS
-446 FAFGFLYVIA
+446 FTPGFLYVI
-456 SLLIAIVLLLTL
+456 SSMLIAVVLMLTV
-468 RTSPARS
+468 RMRPAERGA
-475 ETQP
+475 QA

>member
-1 MTRENYR
+1 MN
-8 RNQRP
+8 
-13 AERSLSWSLR
+13 A
-23 FNVQSLLQYVRSPSG
+23 
-38 VPVSASTNQ
+38 SAFTTST
-47 IDCSALTDLGLAAR
+47 GLKAR

-93 THDLSFS
+93 THDLNFS
-100 NRVFGFGSGIFFVG
+100 DRVFGFGSGIFFLG

-133 WFARIMVTWGLI
+133 WFSRIMVTWGLI
-145 TVLMAF
+145 TILMAF
-151 IRTPMHFYIVRILL
+151 IRTPMHFYTVRILL
-165 GAAEAGFF
+165 GVAEAGFF

-181 HWFRA
+181 HWFRS

-193 AMFMI
+193 AIFMI

-212 WLLGVHWLGIQGW
+212 WLLGVHWLAIQGW

-238 FGIITVFYLTDWP
+238 FGFITLFYLTDWP
-251 REARWLAPE
+251 REARWLSPE
-260 EREWVTAEL
+260 EQQWITSEL
-269 DAEALAKKSARSY
+269 EQEALAKKAVRSY
-282 KIWEALR
+282 KIWEALL
-289 QPAVIQLTLIYF
+289 QPTVIQLTLIYF

-320 SSSMSNLSISLLSMI
+320 ASGMSNFAVTMLSII
-335 PYVVVLFAMLLNG
+335 PYVAVLFAMLFNG

-358 WHTAVPLII
+358 WHTAIPLIL
-367 GVVAFSLLILAGSNL
+367 GVIAFSLTILAGSHF
-382 WFAFACIIAASAAN
+382 WFAFACLIVASSAN
-396 SFLPSFWPIPSVF
+396 AFLPSFWPVPSAF

-426 NLGSF
+426 NLGSL
-431 VTPSVIGYFLDRTRS
+431 VTPSVIGYFLDKTHS
-446 FAFGFLYVIA
+446 FTPGFLYVIA
-456 SLLIAIVLLLTL
+456 SLLIAIFLMLTL
-468 RTSPARS
+468 RMRPVDKRS
-475 ETQP
+475 

>member
-1 MTRENYR
+1 M
-8 RNQRP
+8 
-13 AERSLSWSLR
+13 
-23 FNVQSLLQYVRSPSG
+23 RSPS
-38 VPVSASTNQ
+38 PATS
-47 IDCSALTDLGLAAR
+47 IDLTTRNKIAR
-61 RRIAQRLL
+61 RLL

-93 THDLSFS
+93 THDLNFS
-100 NRVFGFGSGIFFVG
+100 DRVFGFGSGVFFLG

-133 WFARIMVTWGLI
+133 WFSRIMVTWGLI

-151 IRTPMHFYIVRILL
+151 IRTPMHFYTVRILL
-165 GAAEAGFF
+165 GVAEAGFF

-181 HWFRA
+181 HWFRS

-193 AMFMI
+193 AIFMI

-212 WLLGVHWLGIQGW
+212 WLLGVHWLAIQGW

-231 EGIPAIV
+231 EGIPAIA
-238 FGIITVFYLTDWP
+238 FGFITLFYLTDWP
-251 REARWLAPE
+251 REARWLSPE
-260 EREWVTAEL
+260 EQRWITTEL
-269 DAEALAKKSARSY
+269 EQEALAKKAVRSY
-282 KIWEALR
+282 KIWEALL
-289 QPAVIQLTLIYF
+289 QPTVIQLTFIYF

-320 SSSMSNLSISLLSMI
+320 ASGMSNFAVTMLSII
-335 PYVVVLFAMLLNG
+335 PYVAVLFAMLFNG

-358 WHTAVPLII
+358 WHTAIPLIL
-367 GVVAFSLLILAGSNL
+367 GVIAFSLTILAGSHF
-382 WFAFACIIAASAAN
+382 WFAFACLIVASSAN
-396 SFLPSFWPIPSVF
+396 AFLPSFWPVPSAF

-426 NLGSF
+426 NLGSL
-431 VTPSVIGYFLDRTRS
+431 VTPSVIGYFLDKTHS
-446 FAFGFLYVIA
+446 FTPGFLYVIA
-456 SLLIAIVLLLTL
+456 SLLVAIFLMLTL
-468 RTSPARS
+468 RMRPADSPA
-475 ETQP
+475 